1 MNIKKDDI
9 VEIITGDDAGTPS
22 ARTTGRV
29 LSVLPKEGKVV
40 VEGINRVYKHLKPNR
55 RNPQGGRLSKEMP
68 VDVSNVMLV
77 CPNCRRGVR
86 VGRRYLNDGSK
97 ERYCKSCKGG
107 LGRLSKPRARYAHQ
121 EEQGQGGA

>member
-29 LSVLPKEGKVV
+29 LTVLPDEGKIV
-40 VEGINRVYKHLKPNR
+40 VEGINRVYKHMKPSR
-55 RNPQGGRLSKEMP
+55 ANPQGGRLSKEMP
-68 VDVSNVMLV
+68 IDISNVMLV

-86 VGRRYLNDGSK
+86 VGRRYLADGSK
-97 ERYCKSCKGG
+97 ERYCKKCGNG

-121 EEQGQGGA
+121 EGQGGA

>member
-22 ARTTGRV
+22 AGTTGRV
-29 LSVLPKEGKVV
+29 LTVLPKEGKVV
-40 VEGINRVYKHLKPNR
+40 VEGINRVYKHLKPSR
-55 RNPQGGRLSKEMP
+55 ANPQGGRLSKEMP

-86 VGRRYLNDGSK
+86 VGRRYLADGSK
-97 ERYCKSCKGG
+97 ERYCKSCGTG
-107 LGRLSKPRARYAHQ
+107 LRRLSK
-121 EEQGQGGA
+121 